1 MQAKDIVALEQL
13 KENKKLEPY
22 INYIRFPCFKSLE
35 AGTRID
41 FDFPLTVIVG
51 QNGTNK
57 SSVLRAIQGCPK
69 DYSLG
74 NYWFSTDL
82 DPISGE
88 GESQPRYI
96 YGYFQG
102 DAKRDVEVIKKRAKR
117 VYQNSEE
124 INPDYW
130 EPDRPRISDGM
141 EAMPPVEDEDEK
153 KLVGRKKTRW
163 ELMVKNVVFLDFR
176 SEISSYDKFFYHGE
190 LGKRVSFKS
199 KQDFIRK
206 KSVFLK
212 KVVDK
217 NLQSKPLYR
226 GRQEQ
231 VKKNEKLSS
240 SECEMISEILG
251 RNYVSI
257 RLIEHCF
264 FGMDG
269 YSVILQSDALK
280 YSEAFAGSG
289 EFAVVMLV
297 HKILS
302 APKMS
307 LVILDEPEVSL
318 HPGAQTRLVAFL
330 VNEIRK
336 NKHQIVVGTHSPF
349 IVKGLPKKAIKTLFN
364 DDKTGKVRSLRETHP
379 EEAFFHL
386 GGSED
391 NQFRIFVEDAL
402 AAEVIRKALRMKG
415 EATYK
420 LFEVVFMPGGAEDLR
435 QSFMLPEALSAGKK
449 TLFILDGDER
459 SRVALSL
466 EQLDVIPDNQL
477 DDTIKDLANGQR
489 IKFLKDSGNSSRNQ
503 EILKKN
509 MRQFCEFF
517 IEYVSF
523 LPGNGSPE
531 QFILENLNQ
540 DPFEEVGIVP
550 DPTATA
556 KMKFRQLTQ
565 QLLGKEDFENVSS
578 NEIFITQ
585 KMYLAQL
592 DNVHFEP
599 IAEAIDNFLGK
610 Q

>member
-1 MQAKDIVALEQL
+1 MQAKDITALEQL
-13 KENKKLEPY
+13 KKSKKLEPY
-22 INYIRFPCFKSLE
+22 INYIRFPCFKNLE

-74 NYWFSTDL
+74 SFWFSTDL

-88 GESQPRYI
+88 GENQPRYI

-102 DAKRDVEVIKKRAKR
+102 DAKRDVEVIKKRAR
-117 VYQNSEE
+117 RAYPNSKE

-141 EAMPPVEDEDEK
+141 EAMPPVEDEDN
-153 KLVGRKKTRW
+153 LIGRSKTRW

-190 LGKRVSFKS
+190 LGRRISFKS

-212 KVVDK
+212 KVVDQ
-217 NLQSKPLYR
+217 NLQSKTLYR
-226 GRQEQ
+226 GKKEQ
-231 VKKNEKLSS
+231 VSKNEELSPAK
-240 SECEMISEILG
+240 CAVISEILG
-251 RNYVSI
+251 RDYVSI
-257 RLIEHCF
+257 RLVEHCF

-269 YSVILQSDALK
+269 SSVILQSNALQ

-297 HKILS
+297 QKILS
-302 APKMS
+302 APQMS
-307 LVILDEPEVSL
+307 LIILDEPEVSL

-330 VNEIRK
+330 IDEIRK

-364 DDKTGKVRSLRETHP
+364 DNETGKVRSLRETHP

-386 GGSED
+386 GSSSD
-391 NQFRIFVEDAL
+391 AKYRIFVEDAL
-402 AAEVIRKALRMKG
+402 AAEFVLRALRLKG
-415 EATYK
+415 EATFK
-420 LFEVVFMPGGAEDLR
+420 LFEVVFMPGGAGDLR
-435 QSFMLPEALSAGKK
+435 QSFVLPEALSNGCKS
-449 TLFILDGDER
+449 LFILDGDEG
-459 SRVALSL
+459 SRTNICQSKM
-466 EQLDVIPDNQL
+466 QDIPDNQL
-477 DDTIKDLANGQR
+477 DQVIQDLSNGQQ
-489 IKFLKDSGNSSRNQ
+489 IKFPKDGGNDPDI
-503 EILKKN
+503 EKN
-509 MRQFCEFF
+509 LTKYKRQFCKFF
-517 IEYVSF
+517 LEYMSF
-523 LPGNGSPE
+523 LPGNGTPE
-531 QFILENLNQ
+531 QFILENLKE
-540 DPFEEVGIVP
+540 DPFEGTGISP
-550 DPTATA
+550 DPDA
-556 KMKFRQLTQ
+556 KAKFRQLTQ
-565 QLLGKEDFENVSS
+565 HLLGKEDFEDVSS
-578 NEIFITQ
+578 SEIFSTQ
-585 KMYLAQL
+585 KMYLAKL

-599 IAEAIDNFLGK
+599 ITEAIDNFLGK